1 MQNSTAQGRTAKDH
15 FELVIRL
22 QQSRSSPPSDATLRL
37 RAQALVKDI
46 LMSRLEVDAEI
57 NAQEYVHTQGFD
69 DLGKALAASRALQVA
84 FEGFRSVV
92 PAARPNLSMILDS
105 CAPDEA
111 ASSYARLSVE
121 QKELLDSAK
130 PSQVLITQAFYDRIA
145 HYQPALRSS
154 PLRVGIYEFL
164 WTSEQ
169 RLDEL
174 QAEAEF
180 MPTLIQPTLAG
191 AETVTVP
198 PVKQP
203 VQPAVEPRWKEPEP
217 ERVAVRPPQ
226 PEADEPVPAKW
237 LSTAKILA
245 IGSAVA
251 MLVAVG
257 YLVNSRVLGNHTKPV
272 PRTVQGEQSPVA
284 LTPEPAPTTPPTA
297 PPNTNTPTGPKTD
310 AGQAPTTPPVP
321 APVKPQKVPATTQDA
336 AASTQQ
342 TAPKQTT
349 KPRGCSI
356 EIDEIPGFLGLA
368 EGYRNRGK
376 YDRAIL
382 EYNAILSCQPYN
394 RQAQAGLRNA
404 LDAQRL
410 Q

>member
-1 MQNSTAQGRTAKDH
+1 MQNATAHGRTAKDH

-22 QQSRSSPPSDATLRL
+22 QQFRSSPPSDATLRL

-69 DLGKALAASRALQVA
+69 DLGRALAASRALQIA
-84 FEGFRSVV
+84 FEGFRAVV
-92 PAARPNLSMILDS
+92 PAARPNLSMLLDS
-105 CAPDEA
+105 SAPDEA

-180 MPTLIQPTLAG
+180 MPTLIQPTLSAV
-191 AETVTVP
+191 ETVTVP
-198 PVKQP
+198 PVKPP
-203 VQPAVEPRWKEPEP
+203 VKLAVEPRWKDPEP
-217 ERVAVRPPQ
+217 ERVAVPPPQ
-226 PEADEPVPAKW
+226 SEADEPVPAKW

-245 IGSAVA
+245 ICSAVA

-257 YLVNSRVLGNHTKPV
+257 YLVNLRVLGNKTKPV
-272 PRTVQGEQSPVA
+272 VPTSRQVEQAPVA
-284 LTPEPAPTTPPTA
+284 PMPEPPPAAPA
-297 PPNTNTPTGPKTD
+297 PANSNTSAGPKTD
-310 AGQAPTTPPVP
+310 LGQAPATPPPTPAKPRKLPVP
-321 APVKPQKVPATTQDA
+321 TQDA
-336 AASTQQ
+336 AASSPQP
-342 TAPKQTT
+342 APKQTP

-356 EIDEIPGFLGLA
+356 EIDEIPSYLNLA
-368 EGYRNRGK
+368 EGFRNRGK

-394 RQAQAGLRNA
+394 RQAQMGLRNA
-404 LDAQRL
+404 QDAEKYR
-410 Q
+410 

>member
-1 MQNSTAQGRTAKDH
+1 MQNVTAHGRTAKDH

-57 NAQEYVHTQGFD
+57 SAQEYVHTQGFD

-84 FEGFRSVV
+84 FEGFRAVV
-92 PAARPNLSMILDS
+92 PVARPNLSMILDS

-111 ASSYARLSVE
+111 ASSSPRLSVE

-164 WTSEQ
+164 WTTEQ

-174 QAEAEF
+174 QAEAEL
-180 MPTLIQPTLAG
+180 MPTLIQPTLSAV
-191 AETVTVP
+191 ETVTVP
-198 PVKQP
+198 PVRPP
-203 VQPAVEPRWKEPEP
+203 VMPPVKAAVEPRWKEPEP
-217 ERVAVRPPQ
+217 ERVRVPPPQ
-226 PEADEPVPAKW
+226 PEADEPVTAKW

-245 IGSAVA
+245 ICSAVA

-257 YLVNSRVLGNHTKPV
+257 YLVNFRVLGNRTKPV
-272 PRTVQGEQSPVA
+272 PSSVQVQATVAP
-284 LTPEPAPTTPPTA
+284 TPKPAPAA
-297 PPNTNTPTGPKTD
+297 PPSTDKPTGPQTD
-310 AGQAPTTPPVP
+310 PVQTPAIPPPTPVKRKPPVTIPDAPTPSQLAVSKP
-321 APVKPQKVPATTQDA
+321 AP
-336 AASTQQ
+336 
-342 TAPKQTT
+342 

-356 EIDEIPGFLGLA
+356 EIDEIPSYLSLA
-368 EGYRNRGK
+368 DSYRNRGK

-382 EYNAILSCQPYN
+382 EYNAILSCQPSN
-394 RQAQAGLRNA
+394 RQARDGLRNA
-404 LDAQRL
+404 LDAERL

>member
-1 MQNSTAQGRTAKDH
+1 M
-15 FELVIRL
+15 V
-22 QQSRSSPPSDATLRL
+22 
-37 RAQALVKDI
+37 
-46 LMSRLEVDAEI
+46 
-57 NAQEYVHTQGFD
+57 
-69 DLGKALAASRALQVA
+69 
-84 FEGFRSVV
+84 
-92 PAARPNLSMILDS
+92 LDS

-111 ASSYARLSVE
+111 ASSYTRLSVE

-180 MPTLIQPTLAG
+180 MPTLIQPTLSAV
-191 AETVTVP
+191 ETVTVP
-198 PVKQP
+198 PVKP
-203 VQPAVEPRWKEPEP
+203 PLMPTVKVAVEPRWKEPEP
-217 ERVAVRPPQ
+217 ERVRVRVPPPQ

-245 IGSAVA
+245 FCSAVA

-257 YLVNSRVLGNHTKPV
+257 YLVNLRVLGNRTKPV
-272 PRTVQGEQSPVA
+272 VPASGQVEQAPVA
-284 LTPEPAPTTPPTA
+284 PTPEPPSAAPPTRIQ
-297 PPNTNTPTGPKTD
+297 PPDPKTD
-310 AGQAPTTPPVP
+310 IGQAPATPPPLP
-321 APVKPQKVPATTQDA
+321 AKPRKVPPATQDA
-336 AASTQQ
+336 AASNPQ
-342 TAPKQTT
+342 TPPKQIT

-356 EIDEIPGFLGLA
+356 EIDEIPSYLSLA
-368 EGYRNRGK
+368 DSYRNRGK

-404 LDAQRL
+404 QDAERL
-410 Q
+410 SQ

>member
-1 MQNSTAQGRTAKDH
+1 MQNVTAHGRTAKDH

-84 FEGFRSVV
+84 FEGFRAVV

-111 ASSYARLSVE
+111 ASTYARLSVE

-154 PLRVGIYEFL
+154 TLRVGIYEFL
-164 WTSEQ
+164 WTTEQ

-174 QAEAEF
+174 QAEAEL
-180 MPTLIQPTLAG
+180 MPTLIQPTLSAV
-191 AETVTVP
+191 ETVTVP
-198 PVKQP
+198 PVRPP
-203 VQPAVEPRWKEPEP
+203 VMPPVKAAVEPRWKEPEP
-217 ERVAVRPPQ
+217 ERVRVPPPQ
-226 PEADEPVPAKW
+226 PEADEPVTAKW

-245 IGSAVA
+245 ICSAVA

-257 YLVNSRVLGNHTKPV
+257 YLVNLRVLGNRTKPV
-272 PRTVQGEQSPVA
+272 VPTSVQVQAPVA
-284 LTPEPAPTTPPTA
+284 PTPEPAPAA
-297 PPNTNTPTGPKTD
+297 PPSTDKPTGPQTD
-310 AGQAPTTPPVP
+310 PGQTPAIPPPTPVKRKPPVTIPDAPTPSQLAVSKP
-321 APVKPQKVPATTQDA
+321 AP
-336 AASTQQ
+336 
-342 TAPKQTT
+342 

-356 EIDEIPGFLGLA
+356 EIDEIPSYLSLA
-368 EGYRNRGK
+368 DSYRNRGK

-382 EYNAILSCQPYN
+382 EYNAILSCQPSN
-394 RQAQAGLRNA
+394 RQARDGLRNA
-404 LDAQRL
+404 LDAERL

>member
-1 MQNSTAQGRTAKDH
+1 MQNATAHGRTAKDH

-22 QQSRSSPPSDATLRL
+22 RQSRSSPPSDATLRL

-84 FEGFRSVV
+84 FEGFRAVV

-174 QAEAEF
+174 QAEAEL
-180 MPTLIQPTLAG
+180 MPTLIQQPTLAA
-191 AETVTVP
+191 AETVTVQAA
-198 PVKQP
+198 K
-203 VQPAVEPRWKEPEP
+203 PAVKPASEPRWKEPE
-217 ERVAVRPPQ
+217 RVAAPPPPQ

-251 MLVAVG
+251 ILVAVG
-257 YLVNSRVLGNHTKPV
+257 YLVNSYVLGNRAKPA
-272 PRTVQGEQSPVA
+272 PTSVQVEQPA
-284 LTPEPAPTTPPTA
+284 AAPTPGPPPPAASTTNRPTGPQTGIGLVPTTPPSVA
-297 PPNTNTPTGPKTD
+297 KPRKPPVAIPD
-310 AGQAPTTPPVP
+310 APTPSQLAVS
-321 APVKPQKVPATTQDA
+321 KP
-336 AASTQQ
+336 S
-342 TAPKQTT
+342 PKGH
-349 KPRGCSI
+349 GCAI
-356 EIDEIPGFLGLA
+356 EGEIPSYLGLA
-368 EGYRNRGK
+368 ESNKNRGK
-376 YDRAIL
+376 YDRAIS
-382 EYNAILSCQPYN
+382 EYNAVLACEPSN
-394 RQAQAGLRNA
+394 RQAQQGLKNA
-404 LDAQRL
+404 EEAEKYSH
-410 Q
+410 

>member
-1 MQNSTAQGRTAKDH
+1 MQNVTAHGRTAKDH

-22 QQSRSSPPSDATLRL
+22 QQAKSRPPSDATLRL

-84 FEGFRSVV
+84 FEGFRTVV

-180 MPTLIQPTLAG
+180 MPTLIQPTLSA
-191 AETVTVP
+191 AQTVTVP
-198 PVKQP
+198 PAKPP
-203 VQPAVEPRWKEPEP
+203 VRPTVEPRWKEPEP
-217 ERVAVRPPQ
+217 ERAAVPPPQ
-226 PEADEPVPAKW
+226 PEADEPVPTKW

-245 IGSAVA
+245 ICSAVV
-251 MLVAVG
+251 MLVAIG
-257 YLVNSRVLGNHTKPV
+257 YLVNLRVLGNRTKPV
-272 PRTVQGEQSPVA
+272 VPSSVQVEQPPVTPR
-284 LTPEPAPTTPPTA
+284 PEPAPTA
-297 PPNTNTPTGPKTD
+297 PPNTNPLTGPKAD
-310 AGQAPTTPPVP
+310 VGQAPTTPV
-321 APVKPQKVPATTQDA
+321 PVKPRKVPETTQDA
-336 AASTQQ
+336 AASSSQ
-342 TAPKQTT
+342 TPPKQTT

-356 EIDEIPGFLGLA
+356 EIDEIPGFLSLA
-368 EGYRNRGK
+368 ENHRNRGK
-376 YDRAIL
+376 YDRAIS
-382 EYNAILSCQPYN
+382 EYNAVLACEPGN
-394 RQAQAGLRNA
+394 RQAKEGLRNA
-404 LDAQRL
+404 QDAVRL
-410 Q
+410 SQ

>member
-1 MQNSTAQGRTAKDH
+1 
-15 FELVIRL
+15 
-22 QQSRSSPPSDATLRL
+22 L

-84 FEGFRSVV
+84 FEGFRAVV

-180 MPTLIQPTLAG
+180 MPTLIQPTLSAV
-191 AETVTVP
+191 ETVTVP
-198 PVKQP
+198 PVRPP
-203 VQPAVEPRWKEPEP
+203 VKPPVKAAVEPRWKEPEP
-217 ERVAVRPPQ
+217 ERVPPPQ

-245 IGSAVA
+245 ICSAVE

-257 YLVNSRVLGNHTKPV
+257 YLVNLRVFGNRTKPV
-272 PRTVQGEQSPVA
+272 PSSVQVQATVAP
-284 LTPEPAPTTPPTA
+284 TPKPAPAA
-297 PPNTNTPTGPKTD
+297 PPSTDKPTGPQTD
-310 AGQAPTTPPVP
+310 PGQTPATPPPLP
-321 APVKPQKVPATTQDA
+321 AKPRKVPATTQDA
-336 AASTQQ
+336 PTSDQPT
-342 TAPKQTT
+342 TPKQTT

-356 EIDEIPGFLGLA
+356 EIDEIPSYLSLA
-368 EGYRNRGK
+368 DSYRNRGK

-382 EYNAILSCQPYN
+382 EYNAILSCQPSN
-394 RQAQAGLRNA
+394 RQARDGLRNA
-404 LDAQRL
+404 LDAERL